1 MKIIIYT
8 THYCPYCIHAKQLLE
23 RKNLSYDEI
32 NIEDNDALRQEM
44 MDKSQR
50 RTVPQIFINDRHIG
64 GYDDLKALDDA
75 GELDTIIR
83 AAQ

>member
-8 THYCPYCIHAKQLLE
+8 THYCPYCVHAKQLLE

-32 NIEDNDALRQEM
+32 NVEDNDALRQEM

-50 RTVPQIFINDRHIG
+50 RTVPQIFINERHIG
-64 GYDDLKALDDA
+64 GYDDLKALDDT
-75 GELDTIIR
+75 GELDKIIH

>member
-8 THYCPYCIHAKQLLE
+8 THYCPYCVHAKQLLE

-50 RTVPQIFINDRHIG
+50 RTVPQIFINERHIG